1 MTDQVL
7 NVGGLRPGA
16 TIQVQVPG
24 GTLHALT
31 WGSGDE
37 VVLGIHGIT
46 ASGMSFAPVARHLNG
61 CRLIAPDLR
70 GRGASRSLPGPFGMQ
85 VHARD
90 CATLIEHASDQP
102 VVVVGESMGAYV
114 AVVLAAIRPDLVRRL
129 VLVDGGL
136 PPQLPEGIPP
146 EKLIEALLG
155 PAFDRLRTVY
165 PDRESYRAQ
174 WRAHPALLGHWSTDI
189 QAYLDYEMT
198 PVEGGFRSS
207 VSEDAVRADSHDNLV
222 DPTIVVDSLAK
233 LQCPV
238 TLLRATRDLAD
249 REPPILP
256 DSVVEQWRTVVPQLK
271 DEVVPDSNHYTIFF
285 DPDKAARIAQS
296 AAG

>member
-1 MTDQVL
+1 M
-7 NVGGLRPGA
+7 
-16 TIQVQVPG
+16 
-24 GTLHALT
+24 
-31 WGSGDE
+31 
-37 VVLGIHGIT
+37 
-46 ASGMSFAPVARHLNG
+46 
-61 CRLIAPDLR
+61 
-70 GRGASRSLPGPFGMQ
+70 
-85 VHARD
+85 
-90 CATLIEHASDQP
+90 
-102 VVVVGESMGAYV
+102 
-114 AVVLAAIRPDLVRRL
+114 
-129 VLVDGGL
+129 DGGL

-238 TLLRATRDLAD
+238 TLQRATRDLAD